1 MDMQMPVM
9 DGFEAIETLK
19 ADPETEGIKIV
30 VVTSFVMKDDRERIM
45 ALGVDGYVPKPVD
58 TRELPRVIERVLK
71 V

>member
-1 MDMQMPVM
+1 MPVM